1 MNLALFPFIMHCNF
15 PHSPTIEWGN
25 LIISIRYNYLRIR

>member
-15 PHSPTIEWGN
+15 PPHTIEWAD
-25 LIISIRYNYLRIR
+25 LIISIRYNYLRTR